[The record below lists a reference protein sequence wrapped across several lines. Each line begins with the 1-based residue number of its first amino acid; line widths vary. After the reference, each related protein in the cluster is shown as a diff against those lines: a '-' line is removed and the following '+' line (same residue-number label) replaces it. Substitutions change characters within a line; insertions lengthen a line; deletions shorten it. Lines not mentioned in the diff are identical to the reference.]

1 MKNISGSISY
11 AKFKFSVAGTQ
22 IKFGHRI
29 DGWPKSPAP
38 NQFVTSAI
46 NYHSAWTLTTYF
58 EASISIVAQTG
69 KLIVFKDY
77 TMYRIH
83 IRNRI
88 GIVQYNLEREF

>member
-46 NYHSAWTLTTYF
+46 NYHSA
-58 EASISIVAQTG
+58 
-69 KLIVFKDY
+69 
-77 TMYRIH
+77 
-83 IRNRI
+83 
-88 GIVQYNLEREF
+88 

>member
-58 EASISIVAQTG
+58 EASISIV
-69 KLIVFKDY
+69 KK
-77 TMYRIH
+77 
-83 IRNRI
+83 
-88 GIVQYNLEREF
+88 NLYLFSKQNLSQFLKIKCFPKKKFFLRTI